1 MIKNI
6 YKGKTKHDFKWWR
19 NMIIKIAI
27 YFVLICVG
35 FVYLEP
41 IFEII
46 AKTFMSL
53 AVTQAEHATS

>member
-1 MIKNI
+1 MVRKVKNQN
-6 YKGKTKHDFKWWR
+6 KVKVKHDFKWWR
-19 NMIIKIAI
+19 NRVARIAI

-46 AKTFMSL
+46 DKTL
-53 AVTQAEHATS
+53 LILP